1 MKPWQH
7 IFIGIFIGAIIT
19 GVSMHLYYKQIFN
32 FINEMQYVST
42 ASHIVA
48 YDGILKAINQGDTNQ
63 AQQRVE
69 LLIQSNKQLM
79 TDYEAQMLEENK
91 ELPKSKV
98 VTDAKNVL
106 SQYPTTKP
114 VTP

>member
-19 GVSMHLYYKQIFN
+19 GVITHLYYKRILI
-32 FINEMQYVST
+32 INEMQYTSS
-42 ASHIVA
+42 APHIIA
-48 YDGILKAINQGDTNQ
+48 YDGILKAINQGDSAQ
-63 AQQRVE
+63 AQQRVD
-69 LLIQSNKQLM
+69 LLIQRNKQLM
-79 TDYEAQMLEENK
+79 TDYEAQKVTENK
-91 ELPKSKV
+91 ELPSSKV
-98 VTDAKNVL
+98 VTDAKNVI

>member
-7 IFIGIFIGAIIT
+7 IFIGLFIGALIT
-19 GVSMHLYYKQIFN
+19 GVGMHLYYKRIFN
-32 FINEMQYVST
+32 FINEMQYTST
-42 ASHIVA
+42 ASHIIA

-63 AQQRVE
+63 AQQHMN

-79 TDYEAQMLEENK
+79 TDYEAQMVMENK

-98 VTDAKNVL
+98 VTDAKKVL
-106 SQYPTTKP
+106 SQ
-114 VTP
+114 

>member
-19 GVSMHLYYKQIFN
+19 GVVTHLYYKRIFN
-32 FINEMQYVST
+32 FINEMQYIST
-42 ASHIVA
+42 ASNIVA

-63 AQQRVE
+63 AQQRMN
-69 LLIQSNKQLM
+69 LLIHSNKQLM
-79 TDYEAQMLEENK
+79 TDNEAHKVTENK
-91 ELPKSKV
+91 ELPSSKV
-98 VTDAKNVL
+98 VTDAKNVI